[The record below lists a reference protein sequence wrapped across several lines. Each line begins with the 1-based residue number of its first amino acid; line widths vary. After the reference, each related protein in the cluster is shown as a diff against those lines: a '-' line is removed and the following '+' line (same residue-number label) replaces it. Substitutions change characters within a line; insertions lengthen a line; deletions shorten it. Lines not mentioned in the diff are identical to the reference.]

1 MECLPL
7 RKITLSLLG
16 LGAAS
21 LCVYVA
27 ESVSLAGEHIQPPA
41 AVSAAAT
48 AAASRVALAA
58 DTPVAT
64 ATTTAGVAHAAGPAA
79 ASAVAGPAE
88 PAQPAETVPAPAT
101 GAAVE
106 PLRAI
111 PALSQLPELP
121 NGCEAVA
128 ATMLLNWAGLPI
140 SKEDVAA
147 ALPKGE
153 LPYTNEDGAVVGGNP
168 RDVFVGDPF
177 DVGYGIYHAPIAAL
191 MQQWLPGRIEDVTGI
206 AFASLLELPAKG
218 RPVMVWATE
227 HMDMPYLDLEW
238 EDPDGELVEWYQPEH
253 ALLLVGSD
261 DEYAYLNDPMTGRQ
275 EAYSLDAFEQA
286 WEAMGS
292 QAITARQAKL

>member
-1 MECLPL
+1 M

-16 LGAAS
+16 LGAAF

-27 ESVSLAGEHIQPPA
+27 ELVSPAGEHVQPA
-41 AVSAAAT
+41 EVSAAAT
-48 AAASRVALAA
+48 AAVTMVALSA
-58 DTPVAT
+58 DAPVAT
-64 ATTTAGVAHAAGPAA
+64 TAATTVDAGDANAARPAA
-79 ASAVAGPAE
+79 ASAVVGPAE
-88 PAQPAETVPAPAT
+88 PAQPAEAVPASAT
-101 GAAVE
+101 RAAAE

-153 LPYTNEDGAVVGGNP
+153 LPYTNEDGAVIGGNP

-177 DVGYGIYHAPIAAL
+177 DVGYGIYHAPVAAL
-191 MQQWLPGRIEDVTGI
+191 MQQWLPGQIEDVAGI
-206 AFASLLELPAKG
+206 AFARLLELPTKG
-218 RPVMVWATE
+218 SPVMVWATE

-238 EDPDGELVEWYQPEH
+238 EDPNGELVEWYQPEH

-261 DEYAYLNDPMTGRQ
+261 DEYAYLNDPMTGHQ
-275 EAYSLDAFEQA
+275 EAYGLDAFEQA
-286 WEAMGS
+286 WEAMGT
-292 QAITARQAKL
+292 QAITARRAN